1 MQKHPL
7 LLPKVCLDFRTEYSD
22 MLKLLSSMHSFS
34 TTRHETISRIGI
46 WLYPVN
52 ILSVAG
58 SCRVSLRFLKGRL
71 PLPFV

>member
-7 LLPKVCLDFRTEYSD
+7 LLPKACLDFRTEYSD

-34 TTRHETISRIGI
+34 TTGHETISRIGI
-46 WLYPVN
+46 LLYCVN
-52 ILSVAG
+52 VLNVAG
-58 SCRVSLRFLKGRL
+58 SCRVSLRCLRGRL